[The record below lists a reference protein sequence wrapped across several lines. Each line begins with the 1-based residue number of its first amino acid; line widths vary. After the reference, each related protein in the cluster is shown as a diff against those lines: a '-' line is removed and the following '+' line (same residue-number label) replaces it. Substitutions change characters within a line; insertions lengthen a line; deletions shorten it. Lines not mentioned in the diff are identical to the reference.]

1 MTDHQESF
9 LRMPAVLKRTSLTRS
24 TIYRKIQQGTF
35 PRQVKLSE
43 RCAGWRQSDI
53 DEWAHNPIFYEQ
65 PRE

>member
-1 MTDHQESF
+1 MTDLQESF

-53 DEWAHNPIFYEQ
+53 DEWARNPIFYEQ